1 MGLDNQ
7 VAIITGS
14 SEGIGLSVA
23 LLMAKTGATVV
34 INGRDGKKLRS
45 AEEMIMSQSSS
56 AVVAFKGDITKSR
69 IRKDIVNETVKNF
82 RKIDILINNA
92 GGGSNI
98 WKIEDVTD
106 DEWQRTLDFNLNS
119 CFSLCREVIPHMR
132 LNQYGR
138 IVNVSSV
145 AARFKGRLSGP
156 QYSAAKAGL
165 QGMTR
170 YLAWE
175 LAKDG
180 ITVNSIAP
188 GFVSTQRAL
197 LKWERISDVEKEQVL
212 TQIPI
217 HRFANPEEI
226 ASPIVFLASPASSYI
241 TGVTLD
247 VNGGYYMA

>member
-119 CFSLCREVIPHMR
+119 CFSLCREV
-132 LNQYGR
+132 
-138 IVNVSSV
+138 VSV
-145 AARFKGRLSGP
+145 DPRNLKVG
-156 QYSAAKAGL
+156 
-165 QGMTR
+165 QG
-170 YLAWE
+170 
-175 LAKDG
+175 
-180 ITVNSIAP
+180 
-188 GFVSTQRAL
+188 AL
-197 LKWERISDVEKEQVL
+197 L
-212 TQIPI
+212 
-217 HRFANPEEI
+217 
-226 ASPIVFLASPASSYI
+226 
-241 TGVTLD
+241 
-247 VNGGYYMA
+247 